1 MKRDEADEWIR
12 NHDMP
17 HEHLMDQRGVEFSDL
32 NASIQAEIR
41 HYDEIFQEA
50 LKDGY
55 IDESEEKELIT
66 VSYKIAE
73 KIREQLGEP
82 PQGNSGVLLG
92 VFTGIGIAV
101 ATIFGIN
108 KIRQS

>member
-17 HEHLMDQRGVEFSDL
+17 HEHFMDQRGIQFDDL
-32 NASIQAEIR
+32 SASIQAEIR
-41 HYDEIFQEA
+41 HYDNVYQEA

-55 IDESEEKELIT
+55 IDAEEEKELIT
-66 VSYKIAE
+66 ISYKIAE
-73 KIREQLGEP
+73 QIRAQFGEP
-82 PQGNSGVLLG
+82 TTGGSGLLG
-92 VFTGIGIAV
+92 IFAGIGLAA

-108 KIRQS
+108 QIRNQ